1 MAASP
6 EITIDAEGKSLG
18 RVASLA
24 AKTLMGKTSPAYTPN
39 IEAAPNVKIVNAKKL
54 AIRERKSLQ
63 KKYTRY
69 TGYPGGFKIESLGR
83 LSARKGRDEA
93 VRRAV
98 ERMLP
103 RNALRKPRMKKLT
116 ITE

>member
-1 MAASP
+1 MAART

-24 AKTLMGKTSPAYTPN
+24 AKTLMGKTSPSYTPN
-39 IEAAPNVKIVNAKKL
+39 VEAAPNVRVVNAKKL
-54 AIRERKSLQ
+54 HIRERKSLR

-69 TGYPGGFKIESLGR
+69 TGYPGGFKVESLNQ
-83 LSARKGRDEA
+83 LSARKGMSEA
-93 VRRAV
+93 VRRAI

-103 RNALRKPRMKKLT
+103 RNALRKSRMKKLT
-116 ITE
+116 IIE